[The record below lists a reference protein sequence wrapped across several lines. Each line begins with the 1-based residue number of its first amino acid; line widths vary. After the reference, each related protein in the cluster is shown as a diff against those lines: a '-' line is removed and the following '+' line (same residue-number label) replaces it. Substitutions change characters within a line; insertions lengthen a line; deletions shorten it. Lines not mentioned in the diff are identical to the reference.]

1 MSQTLTGGFPIGF
14 RYAPLSDW
22 SSDLE
27 GRLEWARANGFS
39 ALDLGKDAAQAV
51 AVRDAGFRVGSVDL
65 LEWQG
70 MLSLDAAKRKDAVQK
85 NAAYVEACAAAG
97 PMNHFV
103 VMLPE
108 DPKAPPREVFAAM
121 VSSFS
126 DLAPVL
132 ERFDAKIVIEG
143 WPGPGALCCTPES
156 YRAFFEACPSPSM
169 GVNYDPSHLIRMGID
184 PLRFLREFIGRVYHV
199 HGKDT
204 ELFTDELYEYGTQ
217 LSPLFGESP
226 RFGGPFWRYTI
237 PGHGVTPWKR
247 AFELLAEAG
256 YTGCVSIELEDHYFN
271 GSEETE
277 KLALRSSSHYL
288 QSC

>member
-1 MSQTLTGGFPIGF
+1 MSRTLTGGFPIGF
-14 RYAPLSDW
+14 RYAPLSSW
-22 SSDLE
+22 SHDLAQ
-27 GRLEWARANGFS
+27 RLEWALANGFS

-51 AVRDAGFRVGSVDL
+51 AVKEAGLEVGSVDL

-70 MLSLDAAKRKDAVQK
+70 MLSLDAGTRKDAVAK
-85 NAAYVEACAAAG
+85 NAEYVEACAEAG

-126 DLAPVL
+126 ELAPVL
-132 ERFDAKIVIEG
+132 ERHEAKIVIEG

-156 YRAFFEACPSPSM
+156 YRAFFEACPSPAM

-184 PLRFLREFIGRVYHV
+184 PLRFLQEFIGRVYHV
-199 HGKDT
+199 HAKDA
-204 ELFTDELYEYGTQ
+204 ELFSDRLYNYGTEQ
-217 LSPLFGESP
+217 NPLFGESP
-226 RFGGPFWRYTI
+226 GFGGPFWRYTV
-237 PGHGVTPWKR
+237 PGHGVMCWKR
-247 AFELLAEAG
+247 AFELLVEAG
-256 YTGCVSIELEDHYFN
+256 YAGCVSVELEDHSFN
-271 GSEETE
+271 GQEATE
-277 KLALRSSSHYL
+277 KLGLGSSSHFL

>member
-1 MSQTLTGGFPIGF
+1 MSRTLTGGFPIGF
-14 RYAPLSDW
+14 RYARLSAW
-22 SSDLE
+22 SLDLDK
-27 GRLEWARANGFS
+27 RLEWARENGFS

-51 AVRDAGFRVGSVDL
+51 VVKGAGLEVGSVDL
-65 LEWQG
+65 LAWQG
-70 MLSLDAAKRKDAVQK
+70 MLSLDAGTRKDAVAQ
-85 NAAYVEACAAAG
+85 NAEYVEACAGSG
-97 PMNHFV
+97 PLNHFV

-121 VSSFS
+121 VSSFTE
-126 DLAPVL
+126 LAPVL
-132 ERFDAKIVIEG
+132 EQHEAKIVIEG

-156 YRAFFEACPSPSM
+156 YRAFFEACPSPAM

-199 HGKDT
+199 HAKDT

-217 LSPLFGESP
+217 QTPLFGESP
-226 RFGGPFWRYTI
+226 SFGGPYWRYTV
-237 PGHGVTPWKR
+237 PGHGVMRWKQ

-256 YTGCVSIELEDHYFN
+256 YAGCVSVELEDHYFN
-271 GSEETE
+271 GQEETE
-277 KLALRSSSHYL
+277 KLALTSSSHFL